1 MWDSHLRRSACHHV
15 SPVGHGGKMGA
26 RNGSSVRRR
35 MLGRRLRQLREGA
48 GMTLDAAAPTLDW
61 SVSKLCRIENA
72 QQAVDVHGVR
82 SMLDLYDAGGEVWT
96 ELIAM
101 AREAR
106 RRGWWRAYGLGD
118 NSYIGYE
125 TEATQVQTFTL
136 TYPHGLLQVADYS
149 QALFLANPVHR
160 TAEEVER
167 EVAVRMIRQQR
178 LTAADDELQLVAI
191 LAEAVLHNPV
201 GGAAVLRAQLD
212 HLLVASELDTVSLQV
227 LPTAVGAHGSLS
239 SGFSVLS
246 FGELG
251 EPDMAYVEH
260 TFGALQLEKAPDVA
274 QARLVF
280 DQLRSL
286 ALAPDASRELIARVA
301 GQM

>member
-1 MWDSHLRRSACHHV
+1 M
-15 SPVGHGGKMGA
+15 

-35 MLGRRLRQLREGA
+35 MLGRRLRELREGA
-48 GMTLDAAAPTLDW
+48 GMTMDAAAPALDW
-61 SVSKLCRIENA
+61 SMSKLSRIETA
-72 QQAVDVHGVR
+72 QQHVDVHGVK

-96 ELIAM
+96 ELTTM

-106 RRGWWRAYGLGD
+106 RRGWWRAYGIGD

-125 TEATQVQTFTL
+125 TEAAQVQIFTL
-136 TYPHGLLQVADYS
+136 AYAPGLLQVAEYS
-149 QALFLANPVHR
+149 QALFTASPVSR
-160 TAEEVER
+160 TATDVER

-178 LTAADDELQLVAI
+178 LTAAEDELHLVAI
-191 LAEAVLHNPV
+191 VAEAVLHNPV
-201 GGAAVLRAQLD
+201 GGPAVLRAQLD
-212 HLLVASELDTVSLQV
+212 HLLVAAELDTVSLQV
-227 LPTAVGAHGSLS
+227 LPTSVGAHGSLS

-301 GQM
+301 DQM